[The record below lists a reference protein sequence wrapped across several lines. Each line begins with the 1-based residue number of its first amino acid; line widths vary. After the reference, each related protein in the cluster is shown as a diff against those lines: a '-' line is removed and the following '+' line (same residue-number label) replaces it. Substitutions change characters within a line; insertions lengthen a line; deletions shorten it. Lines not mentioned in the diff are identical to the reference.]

1 MSDSE
6 YLILVNSENA
16 WSLTELS
23 TFTTIMIPYFSLAR
37 ILLIFHDSYMYF
49 VYPAT

>member
-1 MSDSE
+1 MSDS
-6 YLILVNSENA
+6 VSNPGKQCENA